1 MLGVLKVLAQNAT
14 IVIGISAVVV
24 MAIGLNNGVILYT
37 YNKEIK
43 MNESI
48 KDDLS
53 FVKNELESL
62 NIKVD
67 MILDMLNSFTMMIAD
82 DDESDDIYDT
92 EDSWATDQS
101 DEWNSYEDEDD
112 E

>member
-1 MLGVLKVLAQNAT
+1 
-14 IVIGISAVVV
+14 
-24 MAIGLNNGVILYT
+24 
-37 YNKEIK
+37 

>member
-1 MLGVLKVLAQNAT
+1 
-14 IVIGISAVVV
+14 

-92 EDSWATDQS
+92 EDSWTTDQS